1 MTILT
6 LVAALAG
13 AVLGLRFKVLILLP
27 AIGVALVAILS
38 IGIVQGYGLMLMV
51 GGTVLVLTVLELG
64 YLVGVITRYLTM
76 AGPFQQQGGACSGQ
90 ATLSR
95 NSHTSILKQ
104 QGRRAAACPT
114 ANQHRPGCIGTPST

>member
-76 AGPFQQQGGACSGQ
+76 AGPFQQQAGVQ
-90 ATLSR
+90 RPSR
-95 NSHTSILKQ
+95 SFTKFTH
-104 QGRRAAACPT
+104 
-114 ANQHRPGCIGTPST
+114 